1 MGKLRKGARMCNK
14 MINYEAHFLLIVI
27 NMLELYS

>member
-1 MGKLRKGARMCNK
+1 MGKLRKEARMCNK
-14 MINYEAHFLLIVI
+14 MIIYEVHVLLLVI